1 MSVWP
6 YHGDRSLT
14 YVILFILFL
23 PVKWVMKIFHGRT
36 GKNLVIQTAKIGDF
50 INITPLLTHL
60 GKSDALLSNS
70 VAALATRDNTLENI
84 WYIEEHRSGLVKKM
98 KLVWQILNRYDNI
111 YLLHPTNLNLFIA
124 ACCNAS
130 NKQFLSS
137 YRRKGYQGL
146 FYLTASGVVEHEKNT
161 LTLENYLKLAD
172 RSFTKESYP
181 KHATQPL
188 WQPKSLPDEIF
199 QHDGIRIGISIT
211 AGNQAK
217 TIPPMIWQRLF
228 DHLSDLPCHFYAF
241 GAPNEQSRLQELYK
255 VVGARANLISLVGKV
270 PLEDV
275 PAAIGEMDFYIASD
289 SGNVYIADAQQV
301 PIILIYGPCCVEEQ
315 RPLGEVLL
323 IGPNHI
329 APSSFVFAAQ
339 YKFMHPT
346 EQLFE
351 LDQRKLDDIHDFISA
366 RQQQR
371 LARRKNMKTA

>member
-14 YVILFILFL
+14 YVILFLLFL
-23 PVKWVMKIFHGRT
+23 PVKWVMKIFHSRT

-50 INITPLLTHL
+50 VNITPLLTHL

-137 YRRKGYQGL
+137 YRRKSYQGL

-188 WQPKSLPDEIF
+188 WQPNSLPDEIF

-217 TIPPMIWQRLF
+217 TIPPIIWQRLF
-228 DHLSDLPCHFYAF
+228 NHLSDLPCQFYAF

-255 VVGARANLISLVGKV
+255 VVGARENLISLVGKV

-275 PAAIGEMDFYIASD
+275 PAAIGEIDFYIASD

-315 RPLGEVLL
+315 RPLGDVLL

-329 APSSFVFAAQ
+329 APSSFVFDAQ
-339 YKFMHPT
+339 YKFMHPA

-351 LDQRKLDDIHDFISA
+351 LDQRKLNDIHDFISA

-371 LARRKNMKTA
+371 LARRKNSKTA

>member
-1 MSVWP
+1 M
-6 YHGDRSLT
+6 T
-14 YVILFILFL
+14 YVLLFILFS
-23 PVKWVMKIFHGRT
+23 PVKWVMKFVHGRT
-36 GKNLVIQTAKIGDF
+36 GKNLVIQTAKIGDY
-50 INITPLLTHL
+50 INITPLLSHL
-60 GKSDALLSNS
+60 GKSDALLSYS
-70 VAALATRDNTLENI
+70 VAPLAERDATLEHI
-84 WYIEEHRSGLVKKM
+84 WYIEDHRSGLMKKI
-98 KLVWQILNRYDNI
+98 KLVWQLLNRYDNI

-146 FYLTASGVVEHEKNT
+146 FYLTASGVVYHEKNT

-181 KHATQPL
+181 KHATLPL
-188 WQPKSLPDEIF
+188 WQPETLPAEIT
-199 QHDGIRIGISIT
+199 QAPGIRIGISVT

-217 TIPPMIWQRLF
+217 TIPPIIWCRLF
-228 DHLSDLPCHFYAF
+228 DHLSDLPCTFFAF
-241 GAPNEQSRLQELYK
+241 GAPNEQSRVQELFK
-255 VVGARANLISLVGKV
+255 VAGQRNNLVSLVGKI
-270 PLEDV
+270 PLEAL
-275 PAAIGEMDFYIASD
+275 PAAINEMDFYIASD

-301 PIILIYGPCCVEEQ
+301 PVILIYGPCCVEEQ
-315 RPLGEVLL
+315 RPLGDVLL

-339 YKFMHPT
+339 YKFAHPV

-351 LDQRKLDDIHDFISA
+351 LDERKLNDIHDFIRT

-371 LARRKNMKTA
+371 LARRNNEEHDSAAR

>member
-1 MSVWP
+1 M
-6 YHGDRSLT
+6 T

-23 PVKWVMKIFHGRT
+23 PLKWLMKAVHGRT

-50 INITPLLTHL
+50 INITPLLAHL
-60 GKSDALLSNS
+60 GTSDALLSHS
-70 VAALATRDNTLENI
+70 VAPLATHDSSIENI
-84 WYIEEHRSGLVKKM
+84 WYIEDFRSGLLKKLR
-98 KLVWQILNRYDNI
+98 LVWQLLNRYDNI

-137 YRRKGYQGL
+137 YRRKSYQKL
-146 FYLTASGVVEHEKNT
+146 FYLTANGVVHHEKTT

-181 KHATQPL
+181 KHATLPL
-188 WQPKSLPDEIF
+188 WQPESLPAEILAC
-199 QHDGIRIGISIT
+199 QGIRIGISVT

-217 TIPPMIWQRLF
+217 TIPPAIWTRLF
-228 DHLSDLPCHFYAF
+228 EHLDDLPCTFFAF
-241 GAPNEQSRLQELYK
+241 GAPNEELRVQELFK
-255 VVGARANLISLVGKV
+255 VAGSRDNLVSLVGKIS
-270 PLEDV
+270 LEAL
-275 PAAIGEMDFYIASD
+275 PAAIREMDFYIASD

-301 PIILIYGPCCVEEQ
+301 PVVLIYGPCCVEEQ
-315 RPLGEVLL
+315 RPTGDVLL

-339 YKFMHPT
+339 YSFAHPV
-346 EQLFE
+346 EQLFD

-371 LARRKNMKTA
+371 LARRNNEQTA